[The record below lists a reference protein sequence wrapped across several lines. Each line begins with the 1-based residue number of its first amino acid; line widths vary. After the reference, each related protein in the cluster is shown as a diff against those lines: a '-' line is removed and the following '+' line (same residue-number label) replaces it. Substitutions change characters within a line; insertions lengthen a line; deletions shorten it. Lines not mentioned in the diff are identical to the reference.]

1 MNAIMSTQHQQHSV
15 IGGSS
20 TAAADVVDA
29 NDDFMRP
36 NPYRF
41 SPEQVRSTKAILR
54 AFQEGFSQSTAGKMD
69 YGKNKLLV

>member
-1 MNAIMSTQHQQHSV
+1 MNASMTSQHHQHNVS
-15 IGGSS
+15 GGSS
-20 TAAADVVDA
+20 TDVDA
-29 NDDFMRP
+29 SDDFMRP

-41 SPEQVRSTKAILR
+41 SPEQVKSTKAILR

>member
-1 MNAIMSTQHQQHSV
+1 MNASMSSQHQHHSV
-15 IGGSS
+15 SGASG
-20 TAAADVVDA
+20 TDLDA

-41 SPEQVRSTKAILR
+41 SPEQVKSTKAILR
-54 AFQEGFSQSTAGKMD
+54 AFREGFSQSTAGKMD